1 MNTSGLGFWPWLT
14 FQLTIFLSM
23 VAEHYDNTGNQV
35 RDVINQLQSP
45 VSDLPTLLALI
56 SSLLD
61 CIGLLP
67 PHYVPYN
74 TAPLHS
80 AVFNTQRHLPPLQR
94 ALLEHVIPAWELDL
108 SREKLM
114 PLVEQ
119 WFIPD
124 AFSYASPAAG
134 EVTVHA
140 YRSILS
146 LSFTPYSMDLLARL
160 TKAYP
165 VDRLHTSVFSNLNK
179 DSSSRQAILAWEDVV
194 KSILSVPARVAN
206 HLEGKGEPPMDL
218 EQGPYFANL
227 CVRCEALLWKLSQE
241 RMEGASYFGCNKLI
255 SDNLQKVCHL
265 SPTCSRNSQML
276 VHSLHPN
283 PHLRRNHHFFRLPYL
298 P

>member
-1 MNTSGLGFWPWLT
+1 MNTCQWPWLT

-179 DSSSRQAILAWEDVV
+179 DSSSRQTILAWEDVV

-206 HLEGKGEPPMDL
+206 SLEGKGEPPMDL

-241 RMEGASYFGCNKLI
+241 RTEGASYFGCNKLI

-283 PHLRRNHHFFRLPYL
+283 PHLRRNHHFFRQPYL

>member
-1 MNTSGLGFWPWLT
+1 
-14 FQLTIFLSM
+14 M
-23 VAEHYDNTGNQV
+23 VAEDHDDTRKQV
-35 RDVINQLQSP
+35 RDVINRLQSP
-45 VSDLPTLLALI
+45 VPNLPTLLALI

-67 PHYVPYN
+67 PHYVRYN

-80 AVFNTQRHLPPLQR
+80 AAFNIPRHLPPLQR
-94 ALLEHVIPAWELDL
+94 ALLEHVIPAWEPDL

-124 AFSYASPAAG
+124 TFSFATPAAG

-146 LSFTPYSMDLLARL
+146 LSFTPYSMDLLTRL

-165 VDRLHTSVFSNLNK
+165 VDRLHTSVFSHLNK
-179 DSSSRQAILAWEDVV
+179 DSSSRQTTLAWEDVV

-206 HLEGKGEPPMDL
+206 SLEGKGEPPKGL
-218 EQGPYFANL
+218 EQGPYFADL
-227 CVRCEALLWKLSQE
+227 CVRCEALLCKLSQE
-241 RMEGASYFGCNKLI
+241 RTEGASCLGCRELI
-255 SDNLQKVCHL
+255 SDNLQKVCYL
-265 SPTCSRNSQML
+265 LPTCLRNSRML

-283 PHLRRNHHFFRLPYL
+283 PPLRRNHRFFCPPYL

>member
-1 MNTSGLGFWPWLT
+1 
-14 FQLTIFLSM
+14 M
-23 VAEHYDNTGNQV
+23 VAEHHDDTGNQV
-35 RDVINQLQSP
+35 RDVINRLQSP
-45 VSDLPTLLALI
+45 VPDLPTLLTLV

-67 PHYVPYN
+67 PHYIPHN

-80 AVFNTQRHLPPLQR
+80 AAFNIQRHIPPLQR
-94 ALLEHVIPAWELDL
+94 ALLEHVIPTWEPDL

-124 AFSYASPAAG
+124 SFSYASPAAG

-165 VDRLHTSVFSNLNK
+165 VDRLHTSVFARRNK
-179 DSSSRQAILAWEDVV
+179 DPPSQQTDLAWEDVV

-206 HLEGKGEPPMDL
+206 SLEGKGDPPKDL

-241 RMEGASYFGCNKLI
+241 RTEGASCFAYNKLI
-255 SDNLQKVCHL
+255 SDNLQKGYHL
-265 SPTCSRNSQML
+265 SLTCSRNSQMS
-276 VHSLHPN
+276 VHSPHPS
-283 PHLRRNHHFFRLPYL
+283 PHLRRNHRSFYPHYL
-298 P
+298 S

>member
-1 MNTSGLGFWPWLT
+1 
-14 FQLTIFLSM
+14 M
-23 VAEHYDNTGNQV
+23 VAEHDTGNQV

-45 VSDLPTLLALI
+45 VPDLPTLLALI

-61 CIGLLP
+61 CIDLLP
-67 PHYVPYN
+67 PQYMPYN
-74 TAPLHS
+74 TAPLHT
-80 AVFNTQRHLPPLQR
+80 AAFNIPRHVPPLQR
-94 ALLEHVIPAWELDL
+94 ALLEHVIPAWEPDL

-165 VDRLHTSVFSNLNK
+165 VDRLHTSVFSHK
-179 DSSSRQAILAWEDVV
+179 DSSSRQTILAWEDVV

-206 HLEGKGEPPMDL
+206 SLEGKGEPPKDL

-227 CVRCEALLWKLSQE
+227 CVRCEALIWKLSQE
-241 RMEGASYFGCNKLI
+241 RMEGGSYFVCSTLI
-255 SDNLQKVCHL
+255 SDNLQKACRL
-265 SPTCSRNSQML
+265 LPTCSRNSQTL
-276 VHSLHPN
+276 AHSLHPN
-283 PHLRRNHHFFRLPYL
+283 PPPRRNHRSFCQPYL